1 MRRIVSGVLHGLGY
15 ETEEAA
21 DGQQALDVLT
31 VMDAAGRR
39 PHLACIDWNM
49 PVMDGLTL
57 VGRIREQAAWRDVTM
72 MMVTTESEHG
82 RVVRALAA
90 GAHEYLIKPFTSDAM
105 RDKPGAARPAARA
118 GRRGRVVT
126 PPLATLE
133 PGRRRL
139 GRGRGGLGVAAA
151 HVPRARARRTAHR
164 TRRRRRRDRRRVRRV
179 GAGHL
184 RAGHR
189 PPGHR
194 GHARGVAGRDRPARR
209 RGRRGRP
216 ARASRT
222 CSAATSSRCCPA
234 TARSGCR
241 RSCRRPT
248 PTPRPTRPP

>member
-1 MRRIVSGVLHGLGY
+1 MRALVVDDSRAMRRIVSGVLHGLGY

-105 RDKPGAARPAARA
+105 RDK
-118 GRRGRVVT
+118 
-126 PPLATLE
+126 LALLGLLPE
-133 PGRRRL
+133 P
-139 GRGRGGLGVAAA
+139 
-151 HVPRARARRTAHR
+151 
-164 TRRRRRRDRRRVRRV
+164 
-179 GAGHL
+179 
-184 RAGHR
+184 
-189 PPGHR
+189 
-194 GHARGVAGRDRPARR
+194 VAGAV
-209 RGRRGRP
+209 
-216 ARASRT
+216 S
-222 CSAATSSRCCPA
+222 
-234 TARSGCR
+234 
-241 RSCRRPT
+241 
-248 PTPRPTRPP
+248 